1 AFPRSFRRTSSSVSR
16 RPIAPRLT
24 WKRRRSPVS
33 PSPRR
38 ESCSA
43 SRTCRSTVSQ
53 PISNR
58 CGPATSR
65 RAFSPA
71 SPNSTPRRRR
81 PKEAGGGLMPR
92 LHVCSLALIGHTVA
106 KTGARS
112 LLTLLSPGTAVE
124 RPAEIAP
131 GRHLYLAVSDIV
143 APIPGQVL
151 PQRTHLDDLLAFVH
165 AWDRADP
172 MVIHC
177 YAGVSRSTAAAF
189 IAACALNP
197 ARNELA
203 IARAIRVASPTA
215 TPNARLVALADA
227 ALQRGGRMNA
237 AIMEIG
243 RGEECF
249 E

>member
-1 AFPRSFRRTSSSVSR
+1 
-16 RPIAPRLT
+16 
-24 WKRRRSPVS
+24 
-33 PSPRR
+33 
-38 ESCSA
+38 
-43 SRTCRSTVSQ
+43 
-53 PISNR
+53 
-58 CGPATSR
+58 
-65 RAFSPA
+65 
-71 SPNSTPRRRR
+71 
-81 PKEAGGGLMPR
+81 MPR

-131 GRHLYLAVSDIV
+131 ERHLYLAVSDIV

-151 PQRTHLDDLLAFVH
+151 PERTHLDDLLAFVH

-172 MVIHC
+172 MVVHC
-177 YAGVSRSTAAAF
+177 FAGVSRSTAAAF

-197 ARNELA
+197 ARDELA

-227 ALQRGGRMNA
+227 ALERGGRMNA
-237 AIMEIG
+237 AITQIG

-249 E
+249 EGTPFALELG